1 MTNRNLILL
10 VFGDTVRT
18 RRLQLGLTQEMLSK
32 KARLHRTYLADIEAG
47 RRNLSL
53 NNIVQLARA
62 LGVTPSDLL
71 EGLR

>member
-18 RRLQLGLTQEMLSK
+18 RRRQLGLTQEMLSK
-32 KARLHRTYLADIEAG
+32 KARLHPDIERG
-47 RRNLSL
+47 QRNLSL
-53 NNIVQLARA
+53 NNIVQLARV

>member
-18 RRLQLGLTQEMLSK
+18 RRRQLGLTQEMLSK
-32 KARLHRTYLADIEAG
+32 KARLHPDIEAG